1 MFNCPICG
9 SKEGIYFHSSRR
21 YVSTPGGIETKVV
34 GDPHIS
40 CLLCHIKRG
49 VDKLSKTKEFGRAP
63 A

>member
-1 MFNCPICG
+1 
-9 SKEGIYFHSSRR
+9 
-21 YVSTPGGIETKVV
+21 V

-49 VDKLSKTKEFGRAP
+49 VDKLSKTKEFGKAT